1 MPAQR
6 ELPRTGFLVGELA
19 SAAFIDTREV
29 LTGWSL
35 IDPTDGFGEHAPWI
49 VVSVGFLWVKAT
61 KARDA

>member
-6 ELPRTGFLVGELA
+6 ELPPDRVSCWRIA